1 MFKTLAC
8 LAGAMMGTSA
18 LLGWI
23 DPSPTAPAAPI
34 SAEEVIQLTR
44 SLVTDGLT
52 LRADQW
58 QDIEIV
64 ADPPGGLPGQFLA
77 ASAESAEYHFHIGLD
92 GVPRRAAQWTRQE
105 GCDGQWRTVRVQV
118 ARRGVGQPMS
128 RGQWLSVRALVS
140 SLGQAVA
147 TNEAPLPVHL
157 DREWA
162 ETYGFSPGSAVE
174 VPPVSTGT
182 PVGRVNDLP

>member
-8 LAGAMMGTSA
+8 LVGAMMGTSA

-34 SAEEVIQLTR
+34 STEEVIQLTS

-58 QDIEIV
+58 QDIEI
-64 ADPPGGLPGQFLA
+64 AAGPPGDPPGQFLA

-92 GVPRRAAQWTRQE
+92 GVPHRAAQWTRQE
-105 GCDGQWRTVRVQV
+105 GCDGQWHTVRVQV
-118 ARRGVGQPMS
+118 ARRGIGQPMS

-140 SLGQAVA
+140 SLGQAIAV
-147 TNEAPLPVHL
+147 NELSLPVHL
-157 DREWA
+157 DGEWA
-162 ETYGFSPGSAVE
+162 ETYGLAPGSVVE
-174 VPPVSTGT
+174 ISPLSAEV
-182 PVGRVNDLP
+182 D